1 LHGAFV
7 SQCKTAANKT
17 CWQRK
22 NNKFIQKGLLIYNT
36 SEDMCVG
43 VSYPHLFSIIFYPLG
58 ELAELSEYGHGPVF
72 GRALFHVD
80 ADGF

>member
-1 LHGAFV
+1 
-7 SQCKTAANKT
+7 
-17 CWQRK
+17 
-22 NNKFIQKGLLIYNT
+22 
-36 SEDMCVG
+36 MCVG